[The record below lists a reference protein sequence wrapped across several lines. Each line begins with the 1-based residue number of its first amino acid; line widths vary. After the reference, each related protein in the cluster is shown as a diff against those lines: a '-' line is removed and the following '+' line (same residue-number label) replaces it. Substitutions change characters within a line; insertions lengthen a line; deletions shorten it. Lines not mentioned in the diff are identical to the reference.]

1 MWYTLVYVSVGQ
13 LLLFAIIVWA
23 IHHPSQNPR
32 ASTTEE
38 EERGEEGTL
47 TLIRFRSVREKPY
60 IRRIQVPAPVALRER
75 IWTFEL
81 QRRQSLGF
89 LSLRR

>member
-1 MWYTLVYVSVGQ
+1 MLVLASYY
-13 LLLFAIIVWA
+13 
-23 IHHPSQNPR
+23 HPSQNPR

-75 IWTFEL
+75 DLDIRIPTTTV
-81 QRRQSLGF
+81 GF